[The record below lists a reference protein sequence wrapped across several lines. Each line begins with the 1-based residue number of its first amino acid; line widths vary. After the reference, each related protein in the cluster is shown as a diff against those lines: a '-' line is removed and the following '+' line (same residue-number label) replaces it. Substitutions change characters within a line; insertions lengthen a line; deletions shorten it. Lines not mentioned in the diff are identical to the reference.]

1 MKRKIYYL
9 IITYFLFTGFQ
20 LAGQTQPASLNT
32 FLQSENLKHA
42 SVSLKAIDLTTG
54 KIIVSHNENQAL
66 TPASNMKLV
75 TTATAL
81 DALGENFQFETPLL
95 YDGVIQNNTLNGD
108 LYIKGA
114 GDPTLGSEFL
124 GNTKDYFLSK
134 WLSILNKAGIKNI
147 SGDLIV
153 LDQLYGYEGVS
164 PKWLL
169 EDIGNYYAPGIY
181 GISVFDNMYRVYLQS
196 FAPGSETKILY
207 TDPPMNDLQF
217 TNEIKA
223 SSATSD
229 DSYIFGFPFSNQR
242 RLYGSIPAH
251 KASFAA
257 RGDLPDPGLFLA
269 YYFRSYLQ
277 NHGINVN
284 GRTTTYRLDPKMP
297 KKETTLGAVRS
308 PDLASMVRVIN
319 VRSNNHYAEHI
330 YKVLTLLK
338 NIEIPVYWKEKG
350 LDSSALFM
358 FDGSGTSPQNAI
370 SAGFLLD
377 MLVYMDKKTGP
388 AGAFYKSL
396 PVAGKDGTVI
406 SFLKNTPL
414 EGKAHLKTG
423 SITNVQSYSGYIE
436 KGDKRYAVSLIVNNF
451 TGKRADLR
459 KQIEKL
465 FVGLF

>member
-1 MKRKIYYL
+1 MKAKIYYL
-9 IITYFLFTGFQ
+9 IISCLLFSEFQ
-20 LAGQTQPASLNT
+20 LQGQTKPAALST
-32 FLQSENLKHA
+32 FLQSEPLKHA
-42 SVSLKAIDLTTG
+42 AVSLKAVDLTTG
-54 KIIVSHNENQAL
+54 KTIVSHNENMAL
-66 TPASNMKLV
+66 TPASNMKIV

-81 DALGENFQFETPLL
+81 EVLGENFCFETPVF
-95 YDGVIQNNTLNGD
+95 YDGVIQDSVLTGD
-108 LYIKGA
+108 LYVKGV

-124 GNTKDYFLSK
+124 GNNKEYFLSK
-134 WLSILNKAGIKNI
+134 WLSVVNIAGIKRI

-196 FAPGSETKILY
+196 FAPESDTKILY
-207 TDPPMNDLQF
+207 TEPTMSDLQF

-223 SSATSD
+223 SQSTSD

-242 RLYGSIPAH
+242 RLYGNIPANRS
-251 KASFAA
+251 SFAA
-257 RGDLPDPGLFLA
+257 RGDIPDPGLFLA
-269 YYFRSYLQ
+269 RYFRSYLQ
-277 NHGINVN
+277 NHGISVS
-284 GRTTTYRLDPKMP
+284 GKATTYRLDPKMP
-297 KKETTLGAVRS
+297 KTETTLGAVRS
-308 PDLASMVRVIN
+308 PELASMVRVIN

-330 YKVLTLLK
+330 YKVLTARE
-338 NIEIPVYWKEKG
+338 NVEISDYWKGKG

-358 FDGSGTSPQNAI
+358 FDGSGNSPQDAV
-370 SAGFLLD
+370 SARFLIDL
-377 MLVYMDKKTGP
+377 LVYMDKKTGKS
-388 AGAFYKSL
+388 GAFYKSL
-396 PVAGKDGTVI
+396 PVAGKEGTVI
-406 SFLKNTPL
+406 SFLKNTTL